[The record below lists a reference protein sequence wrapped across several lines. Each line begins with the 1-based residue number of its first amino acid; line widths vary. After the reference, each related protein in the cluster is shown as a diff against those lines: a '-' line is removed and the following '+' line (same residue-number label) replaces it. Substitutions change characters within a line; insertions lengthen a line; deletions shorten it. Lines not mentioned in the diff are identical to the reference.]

1 MNFIQIKNNIRDKM
15 KITKEIFTYCRRCNK
30 HTDHK
35 VKLYS
40 KKPAGGLTVGSRRRR
55 RKLKG
60 YIGKVKGAVTP
71 KKVAKR
77 QKVLLE
83 CGVCNFKTERILGSR
98 TRKRLEFTVK

>member
-1 MNFIQIKNNIRDKM
+1 M
-15 KITKEIFTYCRRCNK
+15 KIVKEISTYCRRCNH
-30 HTDHK
+30 HTTQK

-40 KKPAGGLTVGSRRRR
+40 KNPAGGLKVGMRRHN

-60 YIGKVKGAVTP
+60 YIGKVKGPVTP

-83 CGVCNFKTERILGSR
+83 CTVCKYKTERVLGHR
-98 TRKRLEFTVK
+98 TRKRLEFVVK